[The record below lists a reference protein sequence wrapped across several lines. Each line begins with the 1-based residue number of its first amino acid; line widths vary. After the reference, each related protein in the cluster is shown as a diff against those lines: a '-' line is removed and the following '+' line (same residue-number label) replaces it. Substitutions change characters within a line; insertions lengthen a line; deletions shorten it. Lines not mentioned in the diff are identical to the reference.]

1 MGAVAFGIGTD
12 QDQRTTSK
20 GSLIM
25 KIMGLSSLLLLFV
38 LLVTSSTASPRWG
51 QVSRARSSST
61 SQDEGAIT
69 NFLEIDLLKIQAIK
83 CKIGNILRIA
93 SLSAPCDDEFLR
105 RVDRVG

>member
-1 MGAVAFGIGTD
+1 MGVAFGIGPD
-12 QDQRTTSK
+12 QDQRTSSQ

-25 KIMGLSSLLLLFV
+25 KIMGLASLLLFV
-38 LLVTSSTASPRWG
+38 LLVTSSTASPRWR
-51 QVSRARSSST
+51 QVSQARSST

>member
-1 MGAVAFGIGTD
+1 MGVAFGIGPD
-12 QDQRTTSK
+12 QDQRTSSQ

-25 KIMGLSSLLLLFV
+25 KIMGLASLLLFF
-38 LLVTSSTASPRWG
+38 LLLTSSRASPRWG
-51 QVSRARSSST
+51 QVSRASSSA

-69 NFLEIDLLKIQAIK
+69 NFLEIDLLKIQALK

>member
-1 MGAVAFGIGTD
+1 MGAVAFGIGPD
-12 QDQRTTSK
+12 QDQRTTSQ

-25 KIMGLSSLLLLFV
+25 KIMGLASLLLVV
-38 LLVTSSTASPRWG
+38 LLVTSSRASPRWG
-51 QVSRARSSST
+51 QVSRARSSSA

-69 NFLEIDLLKIQAIK
+69 NFLEIDLLKIQALK